1 MLRELHLTG
10 NPDADKLL
18 NDDPFALLV
27 GMLLDQQYPMEHA
40 FSGPLKIANR
50 MDGFDLHKIAAT
62 DLETFVE
69 LSVTP
74 PAIHRYGGSM
84 ARRVHALAQE
94 IIEKYDGETANIW
107 LSGRPKPDG
116 AEVLKRL
123 AGAARIRRAEG
134 EDLPG
139 PARQA
144 ARRGPEGLARGR
156 GQLRRPR
163 LPPLH
168 RRRHRRR
175 LPRRGPLLQEGRKGS
190 REGLI
195 GATVGPGLLQA
206 GRGSQC
212 GMSLVLTRFPA
223 KSAVRTYGCY
233 GRWEERGW
241 ISGIWIAGPARCSGK
256 S

>member
-1 MLRELHLTG
+1 MSGWGACCANLHLTG

-123 AGAARIRRAEG
+123 RA
-134 EDLPG
+134 LPG
-139 PARQA
+139 FGEQKAKIFLALLGKQRGVAPKGWREA
-144 ARRGPEGLARGR
+144 AGSYGDR
-156 GQLRRPR
+156 
-163 LPPLH
+163 
-168 RRRHRRR
+168 
-175 LPRRGPLLQEGRKGS
+175 GS
-190 REGLI
+190 RRSI
-195 GATVGPGLLQA
+195 ADVTDA
-206 GRGSQC
+206 A
-212 GMSLVLTRFPA
+212 SLGEVRSFKKAA
-223 KSAVRTYGCY
+223 KA
-233 GRWEERGW
+233 
-241 ISGIWIAGPARCSGK
+241 AAK
-256 S
+256 A

>member
-1 MLRELHLTG
+1 MGGMLRELHLTG

-69 LSVTP
+69 LCVTP

-84 ARRVHALAQE
+84 ARRVHALAQH
-94 IIEKYDGETANIW
+94 IIDKYDGETENIW

-123 AGAARIRRAEG
+123 KALPGFGEQKAKIFLAMLGKQRGVQPKGWREAAGHYGDRGSHRSIADVTDAASLAEVRNFKKAAKAAAKEVAGA
-134 EDLPG
+134 
-139 PARQA
+139 
-144 ARRGPEGLARGR
+144 
-156 GQLRRPR
+156 
-163 LPPLH
+163 
-168 RRRHRRR
+168 
-175 LPRRGPLLQEGRKGS
+175 
-190 REGLI
+190 
-195 GATVGPGLLQA
+195 
-206 GRGSQC
+206 
-212 GMSLVLTRFPA
+212 
-223 KSAVRTYGCY
+223 
-233 GRWEERGW
+233 
-241 ISGIWIAGPARCSGK
+241 
-256 S
+256 

>member
-1 MLRELHLTG
+1 MGRMLRELHLTG

-50 MDGFDLHKIAAT
+50 MDGFDLHKIAAS

-123 AGAARIRRAEG
+123 RA
-134 EDLPG
+134 LPG
-139 PARQA
+139 FGEQKAKIFLALLGKQRGVAPKGWREA
-144 ARRGPEGLARGR
+144 AGNYGDR
-156 GQLRRPR
+156 
-163 LPPLH
+163 
-168 RRRHRRR
+168 
-175 LPRRGPLLQEGRKGS
+175 GS
-190 REGLI
+190 RRSI
-195 GATVGPGLLQA
+195 ADVTDA
-206 GRGSQC
+206 A
-212 GMSLVLTRFPA
+212 SLAEVRNFKKAA
-223 KSAVRTYGCY
+223 KAAAKV
-233 GRWEERGW
+233 
-241 ISGIWIAGPARCSGK
+241 
-256 S
+256 

>member
-1 MLRELHLTG
+1 MGGMLRELHLTG

-50 MDGFDLHKIAAT
+50 MDGFDLHKIAAS

-123 AGAARIRRAEG
+123 RA
-134 EDLPG
+134 LPG
-139 PARQA
+139 FGEQKAKIFLALLGKQRGVAPKGWREA
-144 ARRGPEGLARGR
+144 AGNYGDR
-156 GQLRRPR
+156 
-163 LPPLH
+163 
-168 RRRHRRR
+168 
-175 LPRRGPLLQEGRKGS
+175 GS
-190 REGLI
+190 RRSI
-195 GATVGPGLLQA
+195 ADVTDA
-206 GRGSQC
+206 A
-212 GMSLVLTRFPA
+212 SLAEVRNFKKAA
-223 KSAVRTYGCY
+223 KAAAKV
-233 GRWEERGW
+233 
-241 ISGIWIAGPARCSGK
+241 
-256 S
+256 

>member
-1 MLRELHLTG
+1 MGGMLRELHLTG

-94 IIEKYDGETANIW
+94 IIEKYDGETSNIW

-123 AGAARIRRAEG
+123 RA
-134 EDLPG
+134 LPG
-139 PARQA
+139 FGEQKAKIFLALLGKQFGMQPKGWREA
-144 ARRGPEGLARGR
+144 AGPYGE
-156 GQLRRPR
+156 
-163 LPPLH
+163 
-168 RRRHRRR
+168 
-175 LPRRGPLLQEGRKGS
+175 KGS
-190 REGLI
+190 YRSAADI
-195 GATVGPGLLQA
+195 TGPD
-206 GRGSQC
+206 
-212 GMSLVLTRFPA
+212 SLA
-223 KSAVRTYGCY
+223 KVRAHKQEMK
-233 GRWEERGW
+233 R
-241 ISGIWIAGPARCSGK
+241 AAK
-256 S
+256 AAKKA